1 MAIAPELRAQI
12 LRLYQVELWR
22 VGTIARQLRV
32 HRDTVRSVLDQAC
45 VMRPQRQPG
54 RPSRV
59 DAYLPFM
66 RQTLEKFPTLSAS
79 RLHAMVQL
87 RGYVGGVDY
96 FRHIVARH
104 RPRPA
109 AEAYLRLR
117 TLAGE
122 QMQID
127 WGHFGHIQVGRAR
140 RPLMAFVAVLSY
152 SRRLFVHFSL
162 NARMDAFLQGHALA
176 FAAWGGLARVAL
188 YDNLKS
194 AVLERVG
201 DAIRFN
207 PELLAFA
214 AHYLYEPRPVALA
227 RGNEKGRV
235 ERKIRFIRE
244 SFFAAREFTDVNDLN
259 AQAHL
264 WCQGQAGDLR
274 WPEDTRVSVRE
285 AFEIERASLLA
296 LPQCDYPVHE
306 RLQVQVG
313 KTPYVRFDLNDYSVP
328 HKYVRRTLTVVA
340 TPQRVRIL
348 DGPNELATHERSY
361 DSAQQIEV
369 AAHIQALVAHKRA
382 SRQHRATDALA
393 HAAPAVSE
401 LLQRAAARGYNLGSI
416 TAALSGL
423 LERYGAQ
430 ALQAAIVEALAH
442 DVPHPNAVRLALER
456 AREARQDNPPVLA
469 QLCERARQLDV
480 TVHPHALNSYDQ
492 LTTHEDADDDHGG
505 DVLDGGQIP

>member
-12 LRLYQVELWR
+12 LRLYQVEHWR
-22 VGTIARQLRV
+22 VGTIARQLHV
-32 HRDTVRSVLDQAC
+32 HRDTVRSVLEQAC
-45 VMRPQRQPG
+45 VMRARQPG

-59 DAYLPFM
+59 DLYLPFM
-66 RQTLEKFPTLSAS
+66 LETLAKFPTLTAR
-79 RLHAMVQL
+79 RLHTMVQA
-87 RGYVGGVDY
+87 RGYVGGADY

-117 TLAGE
+117 TLPGE

-127 WGHFGHIQVGRAR
+127 WGHFGHLQIGRAR
-140 RPLMAFVAVLSY
+140 RPLMAFVVVLSY
-152 SRRLFVHFSL
+152 SRRVFVHFSL
-162 NARMDAFLQGHALA
+162 NARMDAFLQGHVLA

-214 AHYLYEPRPVALA
+214 SHYRYEPRPVAVA

-235 ERKIRFIRE
+235 ERKIRFIRD
-244 SFFAAREFTDVNDLN
+244 SFFAARDFTDVDDLN
-259 AQAHL
+259 AQARV
-264 WCQGQAGDLR
+264 WCEGQAADLR
-274 WPEDTRVSVRE
+274 WSEDSRLSVRE
-285 AFEIERASLLA
+285 AFELERASLLA
-296 LPQCDYPVHE
+296 LPQADYPVHE
-306 RLQVQVG
+306 RLEVQVA

-328 HKYVRRTLTVVA
+328 HQYVRRTLTVVA
-340 TPQRVRIL
+340 TPGQVRIL
-348 DGPNELATHERSY
+348 DGPTELARHVRSY

-393 HAAPAVSE
+393 QAAPAATE
-401 LLQRAAARGYNLGSI
+401 LLKRAAARGYNLGSI
-416 TAALSGL
+416 TAALSKL

-430 ALQAAIVEALAH
+430 ALQAGVIEALAH

-456 AREARQDNPPVLA
+456 AREARHENPPVLA
-469 QLCERARQLDV
+469 QLSERARKLDV
-480 TVHPHALNSYDQ
+480 TVRPHALNSYDD
-492 LTTHEDADDDHGG
+492 LAPGKDADDRHTPD
-505 DVLDGGQIP
+505 DEDTA

>member
-12 LRLYQVELWR
+12 LRLYQVEHWR
-22 VGTIARQLRV
+22 VGTIARQLHV
-32 HRDTVRSVLDQAC
+32 HRDTVRSVLEQAS
-45 VMRPQRQPG
+45 VLRPRAPG
-54 RPSRV
+54 RPRRV
-59 DAYLPFM
+59 DAYLPFI
-66 RQTLEKFPTLSAS
+66 RQTLEKFPTLTAS
-79 RLHAMVQL
+79 RLHIMVRS
-87 RGYVGGVDY
+87 RGYVGGADY
-96 FRHIVARH
+96 FRHIVARQ

-109 AEAYLRLR
+109 PEAYLRLR
-117 TLAGE
+117 TLPGE

-152 SRRLFVHFSL
+152 SRRVFVHFSL

-207 PELLAFA
+207 PELLAFC
-214 AHYLYEPRPVALA
+214 AHYRYEPRPVAVA

-235 ERKIRFIRE
+235 ERKIRFIRD
-244 SFFAAREFTDVNDLN
+244 SFFAARDFTDVDDLN
-259 AQAHL
+259 AQARV
-264 WCQGQAGDLR
+264 WCEGQAGDLR
-274 WPEDTRVSVRE
+274 WPEDQRMSVRQ
-285 AFEIERASLLA
+285 AFEVERASLLA
-296 LPQCDYPVHE
+296 LPASDYPTHE
-306 RLQVQVG
+306 RLPVQVA
-313 KTPYVRFDLNDYSVP
+313 KTPYARFDLNDYSVP
-328 HKYVRRTLTVVA
+328 HQYVRRTLTVVA

-348 DGPNELATHERSY
+348 DGQTEVANHVRSY
-361 DSAQQIEV
+361 DSARQIEV

-382 SRQHRATDALA
+382 SRQHRATDALTQ
-393 HAAPAVSE
+393 AAPTASE
-401 LLQRAAARGYNLGSI
+401 LLQRAAARGHNLGSI
-416 TAALSGL
+416 TAALSRL

-430 ALQAAIVEALAH
+430 ALQAAIIEALAH

-469 QLCERARQLDV
+469 QLSERARQLDV
-480 TVHPHALNSYDQ
+480 TVRPHALNSYDE
-492 LTTHEDADDDHGG
+492 LAPGKDGDDARIPDDEDT
-505 DVLDGGQIP
+505 P

>member
-12 LRLYQVELWR
+12 LRLYQVEHWR
-22 VGTIARQLRV
+22 VGTIARQLQV
-32 HRDTVRSVLDQAC
+32 HRDTVRSVLNQAC
-45 VMRPQRQPG
+45 VMRPQQPG
-54 RPSRV
+54 RPSRA
-59 DAYLPFM
+59 DPYLPFM
-66 RQTLEKFPTLSAS
+66 RETLAKFPTLTAS
-79 RLHAMVQL
+79 RLHTMVQA
-87 RGYVGGVDY
+87 RGYAGGADY

-104 RPRPA
+104 RPRPP

-117 TLAGE
+117 TLPGE

-127 WGHFGHIQVGRAR
+127 WGHFGHLQIGRAR
-140 RPLMAFVAVLSY
+140 RPLMAFVVVLSY
-152 SRRLFVHFSL
+152 SRRVFVHFSL
-162 NARMDAFLQGHALA
+162 NARMDAFLQGHVLA

-194 AVLERVG
+194 AVLERMG

-214 AHYLYEPRPVALA
+214 SHYRYEPRPVAVA

-235 ERKIRFIRE
+235 ERKIRFIRD
-244 SFFAAREFTDVNDLN
+244 SFFAAREFTDVDDLN
-259 AQAHL
+259 AQARV
-264 WCQGQAGDLR
+264 WCEGQAADLR
-274 WPEDTRVSVRE
+274 WPEDTRMSVRE

-296 LPQCDYPVHE
+296 LPQSDYPVHE
-306 RLQVQVG
+306 RLEVQVA

-328 HKYVRRTLTVVA
+328 HKHVRRTLTVVA

-348 DGPNELATHERSY
+348 DGQSEVADHARSF
-361 DSAQQIEV
+361 DSGQQIEV
-369 AAHIQALVAHKRA
+369 AAHIQALVAHKRGA
-382 SRQHRATDALA
+382 RQHRATDALA
-393 HAAPAVSE
+393 HATPAVGE

-416 TAALSGL
+416 TAALSRL

-456 AREARQDNPPVLA
+456 AREARQENPPVLA
-469 QLCERARQLDV
+469 KLSERARKLDV
-480 TVHPHALNSYDQ
+480 TVRPHALDSYDD
-492 LTTHEDADDDHGG
+492 LAPGKPACDDTYGTKDEDT
-505 DVLDGGQIP
+505 P

>member
-12 LRLYQVELWR
+12 LRLYQVEQWR
-22 VGTIARQLRV
+22 VGTIARQLHV

-59 DAYLPFM
+59 DPYLPFM
-66 RQTLEKFPTLSAS
+66 RETLAKFPTLTAR
-79 RLHAMVQL
+79 RLHTMVQA
-87 RGYVGGVDY
+87 RGYVGGADY

-104 RPRPA
+104 RPRPQ

-117 TLAGE
+117 TLPGE
-122 QMQID
+122 QMQIHC
-127 WGHFGHIQVGRAR
+127 GHNGHLQIGRALR
-140 RPLMAFVAVLSY
+140 QLMAFVVVLSY
-152 SRRLFVHFSL
+152 SRRVFVHFSM

-214 AHYLYEPRPVALA
+214 SHYRYEPRPVAVA

-235 ERKIRFIRE
+235 ERKIRFIRD
-244 SFFAAREFTDVNDLN
+244 SFFAARSFTDVDDLN
-259 AQAHL
+259 AQARV
-264 WCQGQAGDLR
+264 WCEGQAADLR
-274 WPEDTRVSVRE
+274 WPEDARVSVRE
-285 AFEIERASLLA
+285 AFEIERTSLLA
-296 LPQCDYPVHE
+296 LPQADYPVHE
-306 RLQVQVG
+306 RLEVEVG

-328 HKYVRRTLTVVA
+328 HKHVRRTLTVVA
-340 TPQRVRIL
+340 TPDRVRVL
-348 DGPNELATHERSY
+348 DGQTELANHMRSY
-361 DSAQQIEV
+361 DSGQQIEV
-369 AAHIQALVAHKRA
+369 AAHIQALVAHKRGA
-382 SRQHRATDALA
+382 RQHRATDALA
-393 HAAPAVSE
+393 QAAPAASD

-416 TAALSGL
+416 TATLSRL
-423 LERYGAQ
+423 LARYGAQ
-430 ALQAAIVEALAH
+430 QLQAAITEALAH

-456 AREARQDNPPVLA
+456 AREARQENPPVLA

-480 TVHPHALNSYDQ
+480 TVRPHALNSYDD
-492 LTTHEDADDDHGG
+492 LAPGKDADDGHTPDDEGT
-505 DVLDGGQIP
+505 P

>member
-12 LRLYQVELWR
+12 LRLYQVERWR
-22 VGTIARQLRV
+22 VGTIARQLHV

-45 VMRPQRQPG
+45 VIRVRQVG

-59 DAYLPFM
+59 DPYLPFM
-66 RQTLEKFPTLSAS
+66 RETLAKFPTLTAS
-79 RLHAMVQL
+79 RLHTMVQE
-87 RGYVGGVDY
+87 RGFVGGADY

-104 RPRPA
+104 RPRPP

-117 TLAGE
+117 TLPGE

-127 WGHFGHIQVGRAR
+127 WGHFGHIQIGRAR
-140 RPLMAFVAVLSY
+140 RPLMAFVVVLSY
-152 SRRLFVHFSL
+152 SRRVFVHFSL

-214 AHYLYEPRPVALA
+214 SHYRYEPRPVAIA

-235 ERKIRFIRE
+235 ERKIRFIRD
-244 SFFAAREFTDVNDLN
+244 SFFAARSFTDVDDLN
-259 AQAHL
+259 AQARA
-264 WCQGQAGDLR
+264 WCEGQAADLR
-274 WPEDTRVSVRE
+274 WPEDQRLSVRQ
-285 AFEIERASLLA
+285 AFDVERARLLG
-296 LPQCDYPVHE
+296 LPDADYPVHE
-306 RLQVQVG
+306 RVQVQVG

-328 HKYVRRTLTVVA
+328 HKYVRRTLSVVA
-340 TPQRVRIL
+340 TPDRVRVL
-348 DGPNELATHERSY
+348 DGQTELASHARSY
-361 DSAQQIEV
+361 DSAQQIEDP
-369 AAHIQALVAHKRA
+369 AHIQALVAHKRQG
-382 SRQHRATDALA
+382 RQHRATDALA
-393 HAAPAVSE
+393 QAAPAVAE

-416 TAALSGL
+416 TAALSRL
-423 LERYGAQ
+423 LARYGQ
-430 ALQAAIVEALAH
+430 QQLQSAITEALAH

-456 AREARQDNPPVLA
+456 ARESRYENPPVLA
-469 QLCERARQLDV
+469 QLSERARKLDV
-480 TVHPHALNSYDQ
+480 TVRPHALNSYDD
-492 LTTHEDADDDHGG
+492 LAPGKDAHDRHTPDDED
-505 DVLDGGQIP
+505 IP